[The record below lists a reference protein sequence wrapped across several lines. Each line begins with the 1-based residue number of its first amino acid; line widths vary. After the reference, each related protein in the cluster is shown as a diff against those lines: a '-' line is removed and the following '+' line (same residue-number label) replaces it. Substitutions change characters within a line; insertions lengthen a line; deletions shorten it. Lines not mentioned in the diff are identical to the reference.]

1 MKPSVNF
8 FKILFVLL
16 PFLLFT
22 SCERKPDYEPDYEPA
37 YEAFLIKVDKIEI
50 PNSLSSNVPFDIS
63 FFGIIGDGCYS
74 FLKFEKSKSNNEI
87 LISVWGN
94 HYIGPNPCTAILIN
108 LREKLNYIIET
119 PGVYLIKIKQPDNT
133 YLEKQITVG

>member
-1 MKPSVNF
+1 MKPSELF

-16 PFLLFT
+16 PFLLIT
-22 SCERKPDYEPDYEPA
+22 SCEHKPDNKPDDKPEYTE
-37 YEAFLIKVDKIEI
+37 FLIKVDKIEI
-50 PNSLSSNVPFDIS
+50 SNSLSSNVPFEIS
-63 FFGIIGDGCYS
+63 FFGIIGNGCDS

-94 HYIGPNPCTAILIN
+94 HYIGPNPCTDILIN

-119 PGVYLIKIKQPDNT
+119 PGVYIIKIKQPDNT
-133 YLEKQITVG
+133 YLEKQITVN